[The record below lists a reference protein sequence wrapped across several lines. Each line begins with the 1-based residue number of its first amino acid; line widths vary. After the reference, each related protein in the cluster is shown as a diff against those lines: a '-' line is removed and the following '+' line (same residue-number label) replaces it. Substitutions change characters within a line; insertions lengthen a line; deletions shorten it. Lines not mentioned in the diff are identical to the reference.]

1 MRQATK
7 DVLVDGVGV
16 HTVVLG
22 PADPEFQDSVRSF
35 KTLDHAAGDHLDL
48 SQRRSKGVGF
58 ADRSIQPPSPMR
70 FDRFEAAG
78 HVRSESIGT
87 SAAPPGEHI
96 PQFEVPGGRGG
107 GPDQEI
113 EVGRSS
119 LGGRAMMENGR
130 QVTHGADSTLGGG
143 KNWRAGGGSADVV

>member
-1 MRQATK
+1 MRQTTK
-7 DVLVDGVGV
+7 DVLVDGVGD

-22 PADPEFQDSVRSF
+22 PADAEFQDPVRSF
-35 KTLDHAAGDHLDL
+35 KMLDHAAGDHLDL
-48 SQRRSKGVGF
+48 SQRRSEGVGF
-58 ADRSIQPPSPMR
+58 ADRPIEPPSSMR

-78 HVRSESIGT
+78 RVRFESIGT
-87 SAAPPGEHI
+87 PAAPPGEHV
-96 PQFEVPGGRGG
+96 PQIDVPGGRGG

-119 LGGRAMMENGR
+119 LGGRAMVENGR
-130 QVTHGADSTLGGG
+130 QVTHGADSMLEGG